1 MKFGRW
7 MALLAALMVSFAVRA
22 HGSWQE
28 HVADMTEVM
37 GLREEPR
44 LRAWTKFISSD
55 MIDKCEPFYSEL
67 KARYEGFACKHRL
80 LFHWGYDAEPW
91 SPEREARVVRYC
103 REYDLDRDSTLRL
116 FRSEMV
122 AEQKRRNAL
131 LNRRTEE
138 LFGFAHGGRDAA
150 SARFF
155 ASVAYNVHLV
165 GDYTSDNR
173 DLAGLQSLDRVV
185 RSLCH
190 ALQDLDPVA
199 AKPLV
204 KALERVGREEPD
216 LQKRA
221 DALLAL
227 LKQQLPDFI
236 RRAQGGA
243 IRRRLEARG
252 FAFR

>member
-44 LRAWTKFISSD
+44 LRAWMKFISSD

-67 KARYEGFACKHRL
+67 KARHEGFACKHRL

-91 SPEREARVVRYC
+91 SPELEARVVRYC
-103 REYDLDRDSTLRL
+103 REYDLDRDSILRL

-131 LNRRTEE
+131 LK
-138 LFGFAHGGRDAA
+138 D
-150 SARFF
+150 
-155 ASVAYNVHLV
+155 
-165 GDYTSDNR
+165 
-173 DLAGLQSLDRVV
+173 
-185 RSLCH
+185 
-190 ALQDLDPVA
+190 
-199 AKPLV
+199 
-204 KALERVGREEPD
+204 
-216 LQKRA
+216 
-221 DALLAL
+221 
-227 LKQQLPDFI
+227 
-236 RRAQGGA
+236 
-243 IRRRLEARG
+243 
-252 FAFR
+252 

>member
-44 LRAWTKFISSD
+44 LRAWMKFISSD

-67 KARYEGFACKHRL
+67 KARHEGFACKHRL

-91 SPEREARVVRYC
+91 SPELEARVVRYC

-138 LFGFAHGGRDAA
+138 LFGFAHGGR
-150 SARFF
+150 
-155 ASVAYNVHLV
+155 
-165 GDYTSDNR
+165 
-173 DLAGLQSLDRVV
+173 GLQRPSGGGLHLGQPRFGG
-185 RSLCH
+185 
-190 ALQDLDPVA
+190 A
-199 AKPLV
+199 A
-204 KALERVGREEPD
+204 EP
-216 LQKRA
+216 R
-221 DALLAL
+221 
-227 LKQQLPDFI
+227 P
-236 RRAQGGA
+236 RRAVALPRASGFGPRGGQAAGQGP
-243 IRRRLEARG
+243 
-252 FAFR
+252 